1 MPPSVVLKSAL
12 RVSVLAL
19 LLAACTTIR
28 EEMPRPTEPDTGPP
42 TSLPVVVVPVPVPTP
57 QAPAPAPTANP
68 QDPQATPPPSSGAG
82 CGVGPGSGSGENCPR
97 QEPSFLSEVESAL
110 DQLVRQEPQLFNL
123 NKTSK
128 GCANCYQIVNADRY
142 VQRMAELMSQ
152 RGLCG
157 LYDGEELAVKKTNA
171 FNDQYDI
178 FTADGYIRRQA
189 GSYRSTCYPAWF

>member
-1 MPPSVVLKSAL
+1 MPPGVVLR

-28 EEMPRPTEPDTGPP
+28 EEMPQPTQPDTGPP
-42 TSLPVVVVPVPVPTP
+42 TTLPVVIVPVPVPTP
-57 QAPAPAPTANP
+57 AAPAPAPGATASP
-68 QDPQATPPPSSGAG
+68 GDPSATPAPPSGAG
-82 CGVGPGSGSGENCPR
+82 CGVGPGNGSGENCPR
-97 QEPSFLSEVESAL
+97 QEPSFLSQVESAM
-110 DQLVRQEPQLFNL
+110 DQLVRQEPQIFNL

-128 GCANCYQIVNADRY
+128 GCANCYQLVDADRY

-178 FTADGYIRRQA
+178 FTADGFMRRQA

>member
-1 MPPSVVLKSAL
+1 MRFVAV
-12 RVSVLAL
+12 RVSLVAI

-28 EEMPRPTEPDTGPP
+28 EDMPQPTKPDPGPP
-42 TSLPVVVVPVPVPTP
+42 SALPVVIVPVPVPTP
-57 QAPAPAPTANP
+57 QPPAPAPGATASP
-68 QDPQATPPPSSGAG
+68 GDPSATPAPPSSNG
-82 CGVGPGSGSGENCPR
+82 CGVGPGNGSGENCPR
-97 QEPSFLSEVESAL
+97 QEPSFLSQVESAM
-110 DQLVRQEPQLFNL
+110 DQLVTQEPQIFNL

-128 GCANCYQIVNADRY
+128 GCPNCYQVVDADRY
-142 VQRMAELMSQ
+142 VQRMAQLMSQ

-178 FTADGYIRRQA
+178 FTSDGFMRRQL